1 MKKLYILFTIALLSS
16 ISLIAQNDSTKKA
29 DKLFNT
35 LQYVAAAEKYE
46 DAVANGKTS
55 TRVYKRLAE
64 CYYNIFETE
73 KAEKWYAKVLADS
86 DDAETMYKYSQMLK
100 ANGKYEE
107 SNNWM
112 SKFADKR
119 PSDFRANLFKQNPDY
134 LPKILSKGKRFNV
147 QGEEFNSANS
157 DFGGTL
163 QDGKIYITS
172 ARNSDRS
179 TYGWNNE
186 PYLDILEV
194 PVRSDGTYGDAF
206 LLGEKINTKYHEG
219 TVSFSPDGNTMY
231 FSRES
236 FFEKRFE
243 KDPTSK
249 NKFGVLNL
257 FKATKNSSGGWDNIE
272 SLPFNSSK
280 FNNDHPSVSADGNT
294 LYFTSD
300 MPGGYGS
307 SDLYKTTINSDGTY
321 GEPENLGQKVNTEGR
336 EMFPHIGDNGTIY
349 FASDGHLGLG
359 GLDIFFTKEIDGKM
373 APVRN
378 IGIPINSNADDF
390 AFVETADGEGF
401 VSSNRMGGK
410 GSDDIYAYK
419 ALQPI
424 CDVLIV
430 ANITD
435 AKTGSALAGASAT
448 LRDSEGNI
456 LSTKATDDTG
466 KAEFMIECNQD
477 TELDVVMDDFES
489 QKVALG
495 GTRDEEIS
503 VDVALNPIE
512 KIIVQDRIVLNPIYF
527 DFDKSNITAQAAFE
541 LDKLVQV
548 MTKYPDL
555 VVAVTSHTD
564 RRGPA
569 SYNMGLSDRRAK
581 TTVQYAIS
589 KGIDASRL
597 SGSGKGETELINDCG
612 MQCTEE
618 DHDMNRRSEFIIV
631 SGGPQTE

>member
-1 MKKLYILFTIALLSS
+1 MKKIYILFTIAMLSS
-16 ISLIAQNDSTKKA
+16 FGLVAQNDSTRKA

-35 LQYVAAAEKYE
+35 YQYVAAAKNYEKAIA
-46 DAVANGKTS
+46 DGKNS
-55 TRVYKRLAE
+55 NRVYKRLAE

-73 KAEKWYAKVLADS
+73 NAEKWYAKALEGS
-86 DDAETMYKYSQMLK
+86 DDAETIYKYSQMLK

-107 SNNWM
+107 SNEWM

-119 PSDFRANLFKQNPDY
+119 PSDFRSVLFKENPDY
-134 LPKILSKGKRFNV
+134 LPKILDKGKRFNV
-147 QGEEFNSANS
+147 QGVEFNSVNS

-163 QDGKIYITS
+163 QDGKLYITS
-172 ARNSDRS
+172 ARNNDRS
-179 TYGWNNE
+179 TYGWNEE

-194 PVRSDGTYGDAF
+194 PVRTDGTYGDAF

-219 TVSFSPDGNTMY
+219 TVSFSPDGKTMY

-236 FFEKRFE
+236 FFDNLFE

-249 NKFGVLNL
+249 NKFSVLNL
-257 FKATKNSSGGWDNIE
+257 YKATKNAAGGWDNIK
-272 SLPFNSSK
+272 SLPFNSNN
-280 FNNDHPSVSADGNT
+280 FNNDHPSLSKDGKT

-300 MPGGYGS
+300 MKGGYGL
-307 SDLYKTTINSDGTY
+307 SDLYKVTVNSDGTF
-321 GEPENLGQKVNTEGR
+321 GKPENLGQKVNTEGR
-336 EMFPHIGDNGTIY
+336 EMFPHISENGTI
-349 FASDGHLGLG
+349 FFSSDGHLGLG
-359 GLDIFFTKEIDGKM
+359 GLDVFFTKEIDGKM

-390 AFVETADGEGF
+390 AFVENIKGEGF

-410 GSDDIYAYK
+410 GSDDVYAFK

-430 ANITD
+430 ANVTD
-435 AKTGSALAGASAT
+435 VKSGNPLSGASAT
-448 LRDSEGNI
+448 LRDAKGNV
-456 LSTKATDDTG
+456 LSSKATDDSG
-466 KAEFMIECNQD
+466 KAEFMIECNED
-477 TELDVVMDDFES
+477 TELEVVIDDYES

-503 VDVALNPIE
+503 VDVSLNPIE
-512 KIIVQDRIVLNPIYF
+512 KIIVADRIVLNPIYF
-527 DFDKSNITAQAAFE
+527 DFDKSNITSKAAFE

-555 VVAVTSHTD
+555 VVAITSHTD

-569 SYNMGLSDRRAK
+569 SYNLGLSDRRAK

-597 SGSGKGETELINDCG
+597 SGTGKGESELIYDCG
-612 MQCTEE
+612 SKCTEE
-618 DHDMNRRSEFIIV
+618 EHQMNRRSEFIIV
-631 SGGPQTE
+631 SGGPQVQ

>member
-1 MKKLYILFTIALLSS
+1 MKKIYILFTITMLSS
-16 ISLIAQNDSTKKA
+16 FGLIAQNDSTKKA

-35 LQYVAAAEKYE
+35 YQYVAAAENYE
-46 DAVANGKTS
+46 KAIENGKS
-55 TRVYKRLAE
+55 SNRVYKRLAE

-73 KAEKWYAKVLADS
+73 QAEKWYAKALENS
-86 DDAETMYKYSQMLK
+86 DDAETVYKYSQMLK
-100 ANGKYEE
+100 ANGKYKE
-107 SNNWM
+107 SNEWM

-119 PSDFRANLFKQNPDY
+119 PSDFRSALFKANPDY
-134 LPKILSKGKRFNV
+134 LPKILDKGKRFNV
-147 QGEEFNSANS
+147 QGVEFNSANS

-163 QDGKIYITS
+163 QDGKLYITS
-172 ARNSDRS
+172 ARNNDRS

-194 PVRSDGTYGDAF
+194 PVRTDGSYGDAF

-219 TVSFSPDGNTMY
+219 TVSFSPDGKTMY

-236 FFEKRFE
+236 FFDNLYE

-249 NKFGVLNL
+249 NKFSVLNL
-257 FKATKNSSGGWDNIE
+257 YKATKNSAGSWDNIE
-272 SLPFNSSK
+272 SLPFNSNN
-280 FNNDHPSVSADGNT
+280 FNNDHPSLSKDGKT

-300 MPGGYGS
+300 MKGGYGL
-307 SDLYKTTINSDGTY
+307 SDLYKVAINSDGTF

-336 EMFPHIGDNGTIY
+336 EMFPHVSENGTI
-349 FASDGHLGLG
+349 FFSSDGHLGLG
-359 GLDIFFTKEIDGKM
+359 GLDVFFTKEIDGKM

-390 AFVETADGEGF
+390 AFVENAKNEGF

-410 GSDDIYAYK
+410 GSDDVYAFK

-430 ANITD
+430 ANATD
-435 AKTGSALAGASAT
+435 AKSGSPLSGASAT
-448 LRDSEGNI
+448 LRDSQGNV
-456 LSTKATDDTG
+456 LSTKATDDSG

-477 TELDVVMDDFES
+477 TELEVILDEYES

-503 VDVALNPIE
+503 VDIALNPIE
-512 KIIVQDRIVLNPIYF
+512 KIIVADRIVLNPIYF
-527 DFDKSNITAQAAFE
+527 DFDKSNITSQAAFE

-555 VVAVTSHTD
+555 VVAIASHTD

-569 SYNMGLSDRRAK
+569 SYNLGLSDRRAK
-581 TTVQYAIS
+581 TTAQYAIS

-597 SGSGKGETELINDCG
+597 SGSGKGESEPIYDCG
-612 MQCTEE
+612 VKCTEE
-618 DHDMNRRSEFIIV
+618 EHQMNRRSEFIIV
-631 SGGPQTE
+631 SGGPQAE